1 MPTLVW
7 DQMDDRFYEAG
18 IDKGVLYF
26 PDGGGVAWNGLT
38 SIDVDTSTTL
48 ESVYYDGVKFNDII
62 VAGDFSASLRAFTYP
77 DEFLEYE
84 GIGEEQAGLYMADQ
98 PQKLFHMS
106 YQTRVRDGHGQ
117 EWFKIHMLWNLTA
130 IPSTK
135 TYRTLSMEAE
145 PAEFEWAITAVPEPV
160 DNYRPTA
167 HVILDSRKMDVWLME
182 DIQSILYG
190 GPEEDQ
196 IPTMPS
202 LKGFISYIRKWD
214 RMIITDHG
222 DGTWSAE
229 TAREGYIVM
238 LDDTTFEINNAN
250 AEYLDPET
258 YEISSSDKNE
268 EDIN

>member
-1 MPTLVW
+1 MPILVW
-7 DQMDDRFYEAG
+7 DQMEDRLFETG
-18 IDKGVLYF
+18 INKGVLYF

-38 SIDVDTSTTL
+38 SIDVESTTSL

-62 VAGDFSASLRAFTYP
+62 IAGDFTASLRAFTYP

-106 YQTRVRDGHGQ
+106 YQTKTVDGHGN

-130 IPSTK
+130 VPSTRS
-135 TYRTLSMEAE
+135 YRTLSLEVE
-145 PAEFEWAITAVPEPV
+145 PSEFEWSITSVPEPV
-160 DNYRPTA
+160 DNYRPTS
-167 HVILDSRKMDVWLME
+167 HVIIDSRKMDEWLIE
-182 DIQSILYG
+182 DIQTILYG
-190 GPEEDQ
+190 GPGEDE

-238 LDDTTFEINNAN
+238 VDETTFVINNAN

-268 EDIN
+268 EDIS